1 MKHRPVYLCDIDG
14 TVADCTHRLHHI
26 SDGKHDWKAFF
37 RDCVYDIP
45 IPEVI
50 KTINMLEEAGAMIIM
65 VSGRSDEVRE
75 QTERWL
81 ICNNVH
87 YWASYMRKAGDYRAD
102 NIVKAELLEQVLKD
116 RGILMSDIV
125 GVFED
130 RQQVVDMYREK
141 GLRVFQVAKGDF

>member
-1 MKHRPVYLCDIDG
+1 MRHKPVYLCDIDG

-26 SDGKHDWKAFF
+26 SDGKHNWKAFF
-37 RDCVYDIP
+37 RDCVHDIP
-45 IPEVI
+45 ILEVI

-65 VSGRSDEVRE
+65 MSGRSDEVRE
-75 QTERWL
+75 QTEQWL
-81 ICNNVH
+81 NNNSIP
-87 YWASYMRKAGDYRAD
+87 YWSLYMRKAGDYRD
-102 NIVKAELLEQVLKD
+102 DSIVKSELFEQVLKD
-116 RGILMSDIV
+116 RCLLISDIV